1 MRILIVALIMLLIAV
16 QLRFWQELSAVEEL
30 RVQLEEQ
37 LEANARLQARNDALA
52 AEVDDLRQGQAAIE
66 ERARAELGLIRPD
79 EEFFLIVD
87 PDTVDVPRQAPEN
100 AEPDG

>member
-1 MRILIVALIMLLIAV
+1 MRILILVLIALLIAA

-66 ERARAELGLIRPD
+66 ERARSELGLIRPD

>member
-1 MRILIVALIMLLIAV
+1 MRILIVALIVLLIAV

-66 ERARAELGLIRPD
+66 ERARAELGLIRAG

-87 PDTVDVPRQAPEN
+87 PDTVDVPRKAPEN

>member
-1 MRILIVALIMLLIAV
+1 MRILIVALIVLLIAT
-16 QLRFWQELSAVEEL
+16 QLRFWQELSAVQDL
-30 RVQLEEQ
+30 RVQLDEQ

-66 ERARAELGLIRPD
+66 ERARSELGLIRAG

-87 PDTVDVPRQAPEN
+87 PDSVDVPRQTPED
-100 AEPDG
+100 AEPEG

>member
-1 MRILIVALIMLLIAV
+1 MRILILVLIALLIAA

-37 LEANARLQARNDALA
+37 LEANARLEARNDALA

-66 ERARAELGLIRPD
+66 ERARSELGLIRD
-79 EEFFLIVD
+79 GEEFFLIVD
-87 PDTVDVPRQAPEN
+87 PDTVDVPRQSPEN
-100 AEPDG
+100 VDPDG